1 LLGALA
7 LAGCDGDDTFP
18 PLPEDAGGSTD
29 GPATDGTLASDG
41 SSSPD
46 ASDASPTS
54 DGASPDATTPDAA
67 DAADAGPSALVRIA
81 WFDDPAYTPALG
93 ASRFDVCLAPAG
105 TTSWTG
111 PLLTAA
117 GGAGLALGD
126 VSAYLSVPVGQYDVR
141 IVPIDADASAPTC
154 AQLGAPTF
162 DAGPDAAAD
171 AGGAVAPVTDF
182 GNLPDMS
189 NGRAVTLVFTPPFT
203 STAPGSIADLVPLL
217 DETST
222 DAGMVGLRFANVSGN
237 ATSGGIDYGLGGG
250 VTFLPLFAGVTSVDH
265 LDPGADTNGYRQIA
279 PFSGLD
285 TSIQQN
291 GSDLGVSNGFDAVAG
306 SRISAFA
313 LLVAQP
319 GGGVAAG
326 LVACAD
332 GVPNVND
339 PLLGACNPVS
349 VVPPGTISGVAT
361 RFADFI
367 ADPGFMAVDVCVKY
381 DFETSWTGVPL
392 LGPGSPGLVAGEA
405 TKRFPVHSGALFDV
419 RLVAAGSTTC
429 ATAVTPDVTYFPP
442 STSSELATVAIT
454 GWEAPPEDAGVTLP
468 AAGSDAN
475 AGGGLSSLFVSAVTF
490 EDLACHETAPV
501 VRVAHMAGRDAV
513 PLTATYDVDGGSGW
527 AFADVPYGGFLTG
540 VPHDGCGYLAVGSEG
555 SAGVVE
561 VAGDRWTYAPT
572 ATSTSSLYL
581 YSTGGQV
588 GVLACDDSDPSA
600 AACAPLVAAP

>member
-1 LLGALA
+1 
-7 LAGCDGDDTFP
+7 
-18 PLPEDAGGSTD
+18 
-29 GPATDGTLASDG
+29 
-41 SSSPD
+41 
-46 ASDASPTS
+46 
-54 DGASPDATTPDAA
+54 
-67 DAADAGPSALVRIA
+67 
-81 WFDDPAYTPALG
+81 
-93 ASRFDVCLAPAG
+93 
-105 TTSWTG
+105 
-111 PLLTAA
+111 
-117 GGAGLALGD
+117 
-126 VSAYLSVPVGQYDVR
+126 
-141 IVPIDADASAPTC
+141 
-154 AQLGAPTF
+154 
-162 DAGPDAAAD
+162 
-171 AGGAVAPVTDF
+171 
-182 GNLPDMS
+182 
-189 NGRAVTLVFTPPFT
+189 
-203 STAPGSIADLVPLL
+203 
-217 DETST
+217 
-222 DAGMVGLRFANVSGN
+222 
-237 ATSGGIDYGLGGG
+237 
-250 VTFLPLFAGVTSVDH
+250 
-265 LDPGADTNGYRQIA
+265 
-279 PFSGLD
+279 
-285 TSIQQN
+285 
-291 GSDLGVSNGFDAVAG
+291 
-306 SRISAFA
+306 
-313 LLVAQP
+313 
-319 GGGVAAG
+319 
-326 LVACAD
+326 
-332 GVPNVND
+332 
-339 PLLGACNPVS
+339 VS

-454 GWEAPPEDAGVTLP
+454 GWEAPPEDAG
-468 AAGSDAN
+468 
-475 AGGGLSSLFVSAVTF
+475 VTF